1 MVNGGAHRQSEPS
14 NTENHRIEDAKNSS
28 SIMGGRIPVLQEV
41 YTMRLTKEVR
51 KKLLEQNEG
60 FQRKTYFESNN
71 SHNTNIYTITNG
83 QLTVRS
89 KGDTSWS
96 DSDYDETYVCDD
108 AQTHRFLRKN
118 LSDLNTDGID

>member
-1 MVNGGAHRQSEPS
+1 MSGGLYYEIDERRP
-14 NTENHRIEDAKNSS
+14 TETVGAK
-28 SIMGGRIPVLQEV
+28 RRR
-41 YTMRLTKEVR
+41 T
-51 KKLLEQNEG
+51 
-60 FQRKTYFESNN
+60 TYYESNN
-71 SHNTNIYTITNG
+71 SYNTNTYTISNG

-96 DSDYDETYVCDD
+96 DSKYDETRICDD

>member
-1 MVNGGAHRQSEPS
+1 MSGGLYYEIDERRPTETIGAKRRFSA
-14 NTENHRIEDAKNSS
+14 NT
-28 SIMGGRIPVLQEV
+28 
-41 YTMRLTKEVR
+41 
-51 KKLLEQNEG
+51 
-60 FQRKTYFESNN
+60 
-71 SHNTNIYTITNG
+71 YTISNG

-96 DSDYDETYVCDD
+96 DSKYDETRICDD

>member
-1 MVNGGAHRQSEPS
+1 
-14 NTENHRIEDAKNSS
+14 
-28 SIMGGRIPVLQEV
+28 
-41 YTMRLTKEVR
+41 MRLTKDVR
-51 KKLLEQNEG
+51 QKLLEQNEG
-60 FQRKTYFESNN
+60 SNN
-71 SHNTNIYTITNG
+71 SYNTNTYTISNG

-96 DSDYDETYVCDD
+96 DSKYDETRICDD

>member
-1 MVNGGAHRQSEPS
+1 M
-14 NTENHRIEDAKNSS
+14 IC
-28 SIMGGRIPVLQEV
+28 QEV
-41 YTMRLTKEVR
+41 YTMRLTKDVR
-51 KKLLEQNEG
+51 QKLLEQNEG
-60 FQRKTYFESNN
+60 FKRTTYYESNN
-71 SHNTNIYTITNG
+71 SYNTNTYTISNG

-96 DSDYDETYVCDD
+96 DSKYDETRICDD

>member
-1 MVNGGAHRQSEPS
+1 MSGGLYYEIDERRP
-14 NTENHRIEDAKNSS
+14 TETVGA
-28 SIMGGRIPVLQEV
+28 
-41 YTMRLTKEVR
+41 
-51 KKLLEQNEG
+51 NEG
-60 FQRKTYFESNN
+60 FQRTTYYESNN
-71 SHNTNIYTITNG
+71 SYNTNTYTISNG

-96 DSDYDETYVCDD
+96 DSKYDKTRICDD